1 MAVNYSFAEQ
11 ERPRDR
17 SRRWS
22 LWWRALLL
30 ASAASPALACATGGS
45 PAPRGAPP
53 LAAGSTPEPVRY
65 EVVLPGRR
73 AEVRAR
79 LVRLLSDS
87 LFHVDPSE
95 PGDLSA
101 YNLAHLVKVR
111 VDLTA
116 QGKDSVRVGLTGETY
131 LGDTARRD
139 SISGLPERWRL
150 LTATDANALVLRG
163 LARSLRLNRAD
174 GRALDVAG
182 SVDGDSANRLGSA
195 PSRDGYGVAVLA
207 NTPVG
212 RAIDLCRS
220 ASVPVGWLI
229 LYWYVDRSQ
238 CTHLPD
244 SRYPGEPN
252 MMRIERE
259 W

>member
-1 MAVNYSFAEQ
+1 
-11 ERPRDR
+11 
-17 SRRWS
+17 
-22 LWWRALLL
+22 
-30 ASAASPALACATGGS
+30 
-45 PAPRGAPP
+45 
-53 LAAGSTPEPVRY
+53 
-65 EVVLPGRR
+65 
-73 AEVRAR
+73 
-79 LVRLLSDS
+79 
-87 LFHVDPSE
+87 
-95 PGDLSA
+95 
-101 YNLAHLVKVR
+101 

-163 LARSLRLNRAD
+163 LARSLRLNRGE
-174 GRALDVAG
+174 GRGLEAAG
-182 SVDGDSANRLGSA
+182 SADADSAN
-195 PSRDGYGVAVLA
+195 PSGGGPTSDRYGVAVLA

-220 ASVPVGWLI
+220 VAVPVGWLV
-229 LYWYVDRSQ
+229 LYWYVDHSQ